1 MGLQAP
7 LAYPEF
13 RLHYVV
19 HWTLENVVSDKRQ
32 LPRWS
37 LNAPLGWVPELEE
50 QQLLHGQG
58 EPTLP
63 TGRLGAIDHPR
74 LLGLAGH

>member
-1 MGLQAP
+1 MCHRSYMP
-7 LAYPEF
+7 
-13 RLHYVV
+13 RLLS
-19 HWTLENVVSDKRQ
+19 WLPFCSALDAENVVSDKPQ

-50 QQLLHGQG
+50 QQVLHGQG

-63 TGRLGAIDHPR
+63 TGRLGARDHHR